1 MIRAIFL
8 DVDGTLVSF
17 DTHRVPQSAID
28 ALRQVHNS
36 GCKIIIATGRAASDL
51 HEIEEVPFDAVIAL
65 NGSDCVLRDGTSV
78 SKKQISD
85 KDFQKAYALSRQ
97 FGFPI
102 AVETNNGIFVNEL
115 NPIVIELARLVD
127 HPVPPVIDIEKEFIE
142 GKCCQLCFYCDEET
156 EKEVMAQLPNL
167 SASRWHPIFAD
178 INVKGVDKASGIREF
193 AFYYDFDISHTIAF
207 GDGGNDI
214 SMLREAGIG
223 IAMGGAAESIRAV
236 SDYVT
241 DTVDNDGI
249 RNALIHF
256 GII

>member
-102 AVETNNGIFVNEL
+102 AVETDNGIFVNEL

-156 EKEVMAQLPNL
+156 EK
-167 SASRWHPIFAD
+167 
-178 INVKGVDKASGIREF
+178 
-193 AFYYDFDISHTIAF
+193 
-207 GDGGNDI
+207 
-214 SMLREAGIG
+214 
-223 IAMGGAAESIRAV
+223 
-236 SDYVT
+236 
-241 DTVDNDGI
+241 
-249 RNALIHF
+249 
-256 GII
+256 

>member
-1 MIRAIFL
+1 MYK
-8 DVDGTLVSF
+8 
-17 DTHRVPQSAID
+17 
-28 ALRQVHNS
+28 RQ
-36 GCKIIIATGRAASDL
+36 
-51 HEIEEVPFDAVIAL
+51 
-65 NGSDCVLRDGTSV
+65 
-78 SKKQISD
+78 
-85 KDFQKAYALSRQ
+85 
-97 FGFPI
+97 
-102 AVETNNGIFVNEL
+102 
-115 NPIVIELARLVD
+115 IELARLVD
-127 HPVPPVIDIEKEFIE
+127 HPVPPVIDIEKEFVE

-193 AFYYDFDISHTIAF
+193 ASYYDFDISHTIAF

>member
-1 MIRAIFL
+1 M
-8 DVDGTLVSF
+8 
-17 DTHRVPQSAID
+17 
-28 ALRQVHNS
+28 
-36 GCKIIIATGRAASDL
+36 

-102 AVETNNGIFVNEL
+102 AVETDNGIFVNEL

-127 HPVPPVIDIEKEFIE
+127 HPVPPVVDIEKEFIE

-207 GDGGNDI
+207 GDGGNDV

-256 GII
+256 GFI

>member
-17 DTHRVPQSAID
+17 DTHRVPQSAI
-28 ALRQVHNS
+28 
-36 GCKIIIATGRAASDL
+36 DL

-102 AVETNNGIFVNEL
+102 AVETDNGIFVNEL

-127 HPVPPVIDIEKEFIE
+127 HPVPPVIDIEKEFVE

-193 AFYYDFDISHTIAF
+193 ASYYDFDISHTIAF

>member
-1 MIRAIFL
+1 M
-8 DVDGTLVSF
+8 
-17 DTHRVPQSAID
+17 
-28 ALRQVHNS
+28 
-36 GCKIIIATGRAASDL
+36 

-102 AVETNNGIFVNEL
+102 AVETDNGIFVNEL

-193 AFYYDFDISHTIAF
+193 ASYYDFDISHTIAF

-223 IAMGGAAESIRAV
+223 IAMGGAADSIRAV

>member
-1 MIRAIFL
+1 M
-8 DVDGTLVSF
+8 
-17 DTHRVPQSAID
+17 
-28 ALRQVHNS
+28 
-36 GCKIIIATGRAASDL
+36 

-127 HPVPPVIDIEKEFIE
+127 HPVPPVIDIEKEFVE

-223 IAMGGAAESIRAV
+223 VAMGGAAESIRAV

-256 GII
+256 GFI

>member
-1 MIRAIFL
+1 M
-8 DVDGTLVSF
+8 
-17 DTHRVPQSAID
+17 
-28 ALRQVHNS
+28 
-36 GCKIIIATGRAASDL
+36 

-102 AVETNNGIFVNEL
+102 AVETDNGIFVNEL

-127 HPVPPVIDIEKEFIE
+127 HPVPPVIDIEKEFVE

-193 AFYYDFDISHTIAF
+193 ASYYDFDISHTIAF

>member
-1 MIRAIFL
+1 M
-8 DVDGTLVSF
+8 
-17 DTHRVPQSAID
+17 P
-28 ALRQVHNS
+28 
-36 GCKIIIATGRAASDL
+36 
-51 HEIEEVPFDAVIAL
+51 VIAL

-102 AVETNNGIFVNEL
+102 AVETDNGIFVNEL

-127 HPVPPVIDIEKEFIE
+127 HPVPPVIDIEKEFVE

-193 AFYYDFDISHTIAF
+193 ASYYDFDISHTIAF

>member
-1 MIRAIFL
+1 
-8 DVDGTLVSF
+8 
-17 DTHRVPQSAID
+17 
-28 ALRQVHNS
+28 
-36 GCKIIIATGRAASDL
+36 L

-102 AVETNNGIFVNEL
+102 AVETDNGIFVNEL

-127 HPVPPVIDIEKEFIE
+127 HPVPPVIDIEKEFVE

-193 AFYYDFDISHTIAF
+193 ASYYDFDISHTIAF

>member
-1 MIRAIFL
+1 M
-8 DVDGTLVSF
+8 
-17 DTHRVPQSAID
+17 
-28 ALRQVHNS
+28 
-36 GCKIIIATGRAASDL
+36 

-115 NPIVIELARLVD
+115 NSIVIELARLVD

-223 IAMGGAAESIRAV
+223 VAMGGAAESIRAV

>member
-85 KDFQKAYALSRQ
+85 KNYQR
-97 FGFPI
+97 
-102 AVETNNGIFVNEL
+102 
-115 NPIVIELARLVD
+115 
-127 HPVPPVIDIEKEFIE
+127 
-142 GKCCQLCFYCDEET
+142 
-156 EKEVMAQLPNL
+156 
-167 SASRWHPIFAD
+167 
-178 INVKGVDKASGIREF
+178 
-193 AFYYDFDISHTIAF
+193 
-207 GDGGNDI
+207 
-214 SMLREAGIG
+214 
-223 IAMGGAAESIRAV
+223 
-236 SDYVT
+236 
-241 DTVDNDGI
+241 
-249 RNALIHF
+249 
-256 GII
+256 

>member
-1 MIRAIFL
+1 MAR
-8 DVDGTLVSF
+8 
-17 DTHRVPQSAID
+17 
-28 ALRQVHNS
+28 
-36 GCKIIIATGRAASDL
+36 
-51 HEIEEVPFDAVIAL
+51 
-65 NGSDCVLRDGTSV
+65 
-78 SKKQISD
+78 ISD

-127 HPVPPVIDIEKEFIE
+127 HPVPPVIDIEKEFVE

-223 IAMGGAAESIRAV
+223 VAMGGAAESIRAV

-256 GII
+256 GFI

>member
-1 MIRAIFL
+1 M
-8 DVDGTLVSF
+8 
-17 DTHRVPQSAID
+17 
-28 ALRQVHNS
+28 
-36 GCKIIIATGRAASDL
+36 

-102 AVETNNGIFVNEL
+102 AVETDNGIFVYEL

-127 HPVPPVIDIEKEFIE
+127 HPVPPVIDIEKEFVE

-193 AFYYDFDISHTIAF
+193 ASYYDFDISHTIAF